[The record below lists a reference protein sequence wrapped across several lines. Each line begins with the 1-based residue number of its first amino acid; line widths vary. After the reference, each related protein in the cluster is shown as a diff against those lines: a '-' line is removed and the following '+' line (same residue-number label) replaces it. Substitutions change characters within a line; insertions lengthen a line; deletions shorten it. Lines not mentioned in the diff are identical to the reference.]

1 MIDYT
6 RFQGKIVF
14 RRTIEPEE
22 VLDALDRFCYDADII
37 ENRPNKQCFTLSFGG
52 SCCYEPDRDI
62 FERIIDDLTEHICSG
77 SIRFVCDDEV
87 YRYYFNPIQQRW
99 TDQKGMPV
107 SKDNRIIIEDWD
119 DEEDE
124 EL

>member
-22 VLDALDRFCYDADII
+22 VLDALDRFCYDADIV
-37 ENRPNKQCFTLSFGG
+37 EDKPNKQCFTLSFGG
-52 SCCYEPDRDI
+52 NCCYEPDQDA
-62 FERIIDDLTEHICSG
+62 FERIIDELTEHICSG

-87 YRYYFNPIQQRW
+87 YRYYFNPTQQRW
-99 TDQKGMPV
+99 TDQKGC
-107 SKDNRIIIEDWD
+107 R
-119 DEEDE
+119 
-124 EL
+124 